1 MTENVNNLEQVKIKL
16 QEEIDTLDERYL
28 ALNNGIESLESSK
41 NVIKDSLKSVKD
53 EFIQTNESI
62 KVILERL
69 DKLSTVIENTM
80 DTKSQEDEKQGML
93 FQNIFKNPIRKLAVG
108 AMSGFYA
115 LADKTVKAT
124 SSIRGDVGGIV
135 SEAKIQNEKR
145 RMSNYEQ
152 G

>member
-1 MTENVNNLEQVKIKL
+1 MKDIWRLIKV
-16 QEEIDTLDERYL
+16 
-28 ALNNGIESLESSK
+28 SK
-41 NVIKDSLKSVKD
+41 ALKSVKD
-53 EFIQTNESI
+53 EFIQTNENI

-108 AMSGFYA
+108 AMSGFYT
-115 LADKTVKAT
+115 LADKTVQAT

-135 SEAKIQNEKR
+135 SEAKIKNEKR